1 MTKELTEFFKKL
13 EKENKYDYFLLRKLY
28 INPES
33 VFNDKDED
41 IDKENYYD
49 KNTVYSYMFNNNF
62 LTFLDLAYDDEE
74 FLNKLNYN
82 MLKSIY
88 EFLNEVDRIV
98 LINTDNTFTHTEIF
112 EFIKSRIVDKKLYKM
127 DNVREKMK
135 KYNLDVSYNLLIT
148 TEQYMD
154 FYSDQINR
162 R

>member
-49 KNTVYSYMFNNNF
+49 KNIIYSYMFNNNF
-62 LTFLDLAYDDEE
+62 LTFLDLAYDDDG

>member
-88 EFLNEVDRIV
+88 EFLNEVDKIV

>member
-1 MTKELTEFFKKL
+1 
-13 EKENKYDYFLLRKLY
+13 
-28 INPES
+28 
-33 VFNDKDED
+33 
-41 IDKENYYD
+41 
-49 KNTVYSYMFNNNF
+49 MFNNNF
-62 LTFLDLAYDDEE
+62 LTFLDLAYDDDG

>member
-49 KNTVYSYMFNNNF
+49 KNTIYSYMFNNNF
-62 LTFLDLAYDDEE
+62 LTFLDLAYDDDG

>member
-62 LTFLDLAYDDEE
+62 LTFLDLAYDDDG

>member
-62 LTFLDLAYDDEE
+62 LTFLDLAYDDDG

-154 FYSDQINR
+154 FYQNLFA
-162 R
+162 